1 MASNSYT
8 LRCVIL
14 NEPPGLPSVLKVVI
28 PVGSEVDDLKKAIKT
43 ETENDLKQYDAHT
56 LVLWKVNL

>member
-14 NEPPGLPSVLKVVI
+14 DEPPGLPSVLKVVI
-28 PVGSEVDDLKKAIKT
+28 PVSNDVSDLKKAIKK
-43 ETENDLKQYDAHT
+43 EMEPELDQFAASS
-56 LVLWKVNL
+56 LVLWQVNL